1 MNVRRVLPALLALL
15 PACGGRSHAQQEG
28 CYVLTPV
35 RPSGVIR
42 DECQLLANVAAN
54 LSADFSVRGNVV
66 AVKFRFATPAEGALL
81 DVSMAGQFS
90 FDEEAFSA
98 DGTASNILLPIA
110 GQTCQLQLVDVH
122 LDATTNPQ
130 DDARFSGIIRISTST
145 PRPETCICQA
155 WFEYQASLSVVPGT
169 CS

>member
-1 MNVRRVLPALLALL
+1 MNLRRVLAALLALL
-15 PACGGRSHAQQEG
+15 PACAGRSHAQQEG
-28 CYVLTPV
+28 CYALVPV

-42 DECQLLANVAAN
+42 DECQLLANAAAN
-54 LSADFSVRGNVV
+54 LSAQFLIRGNVV
-66 AVKFRFATPAEGALL
+66 SLKFRFANPGEGALL

-90 FDEEAFSA
+90 FSEESFSA
-98 DGTASNILLPIA
+98 DGTATNILLPIA

-122 LDATTNPQ
+122 LDGATNP
-130 DDARFSGIIRISTST
+130 DDDQRFSGLIRISTST

-155 WFEYQASLSVVPGT
+155 WFEYQASLSVDPQT

>member
-15 PACGGRSHAQQEG
+15 SACGGRAHQQQEG
-28 CYVLTPV
+28 CYSLVPV

-54 LSADFSVRGNVV
+54 LSSEFVVRGNVV
-66 AVKFRFATPAEGALL
+66 SLKFRFATPGEGTLL
-81 DVSMAGQFS
+81 DVSMAGQFNFS
-90 FDEEAFSA
+90 EESFSA
-98 DGTASNILLPIA
+98 DGTATNILLPIS

-122 LDATTNPQ
+122 IDATTDP
-130 DDARFSGIIRISTST
+130 DDDQRFSGIIRISTST

-155 WFEYQASLSVVPGT
+155 WFEYQAALSISPQT